1 MAVILVLALEFE
13 VEVAEGEVLAVDD
26 SITIV
31 AVRVA

>member
-1 MAVILVLALEFE
+1 MAVLVVLALEFE
-13 VEVAEGEVLAVDD
+13 VDVVEGEALAVDD